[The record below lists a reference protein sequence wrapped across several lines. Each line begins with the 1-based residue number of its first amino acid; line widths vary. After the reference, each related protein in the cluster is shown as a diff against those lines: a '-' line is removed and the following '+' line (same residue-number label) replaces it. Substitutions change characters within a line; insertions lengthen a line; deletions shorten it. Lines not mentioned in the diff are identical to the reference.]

1 MWLWATVWQVGA
13 VVLVAATIDFRFF
26 TQKRFMPSQ
35 IDCYDVPAMTSQRFG
50 RSFNDGWR
58 SRKNPSKITMSA
70 NIYPQNPLLN
80 KNEFLSRRIDLLF
93 PGGKEIVKE
102 HAKLVQDINSLR
114 QVVFISPLVDE
125 SSRDYDD
132 SVFHEMIETSTTP
145 RPSPFPPK
153 LFKSTNI
160 PVILLGGESQ
170 NDLIKTQPMKFS
182 KPINLV
188 GTSVSP
194 LLKHPYPFV
203 MQAKSQ
209 RPFKFC
215 MHPIPTMYPTTA
227 RPSLLQRL
235 INAIIPR

>member
-1 MWLWATVWQVGA
+1 MTPH
-13 VVLVAATIDFRFF
+13 RF
-26 TQKRFMPSQ
+26 
-35 IDCYDVPAMTSQRFG
+35 A
-50 RSFNDGWR
+50 RSLNNGWR
-58 SRKNPSKITMSA
+58 PIHNPSKITMSTPV
-70 NIYPQNPLLN
+70 YPPNPLLN
-80 KNEFLSRRIDLLF
+80 PNEILSRRIDILL

-102 HAKLVQDINSLR
+102 HAKLVQDINSLK

-125 SSRDYDD
+125 NRDYDD
-132 SVFHEMIETSTTP
+132 SVFHEMIETSTTA
-145 RPSPFPPK
+145 RPTPYPSKQYKTTSFP
-153 LFKSTNI
+153 I
-160 PVILLGGESQ
+160 ILVGGESQ

-182 KPINLV
+182 KPISLV

-215 MHPIPTMYPTTA
+215 MHPMPAMYTTTTR